1 MKKLFSLIVVLGL
14 LLGGNAYSQSMIALK
29 KYIQENDNYA
39 SDPITFTYVL
49 KRCSAAYIYATSITK
64 DSSNPENLLK
74 AFRITFNFAAKI
86 LMKKMNWTEEVTA
99 KSLKT
104 DIDNMMKYLE
114 KDGNESFA
122 KTGIYMM
129 NNYIGGD
136 LKICNGIVRAINK

>member
-1 MKKLFSLIVVLGL
+1 MKKLLAIVVLGL
-14 LLGGNAYSQSMIALK
+14 LLSGNAYSQSMISLK

-39 SDPITFTYVL
+39 SDPITLTYVL
-49 KRCSAAYIYATSITK
+49 KRCSAAYIYAASITK

-74 AFRITFNFAAKI
+74 AFRTTFNFAAKI

-122 KTGIYMM
+122 KTGQYMM

-136 LKICNGIVRAINK
+136 LKICKGIVEAINK